1 MSTPQVT
8 DVDIAAAGDSAG
20 VGRAMRDYFR
30 RVKGGDVGSLPAVL
44 GLVVLVI
51 IFSVL
56 EGGTFFTAL
65 NFANLL
71 NQGTAIIVLAM
82 GLGLRAA
89 PRRDRSLCWLRCRH
103 VRGCPGGF
111 PHQVGLGLA
120 TRAHCRTADRPG
132 DRSAHR
138 FPGRTTRHSELCR
151 DAWLRSSGCKA
162 SCS

>member
-8 DVDIAAAGDSAG
+8 DVDIPAAGDSAG
-20 VGRAMRDYFR
+20 VGHALSDYFR

-82 GLGLRAA
+82 GLVFVLLLGEIDLSAGFAAGTCAAVLAVSLTKWGWAWPLALIAALLTGLVIGLLIGLLVARLGIPSFVVTLAA
-89 PRRDRSLCWLRCRH
+89 
-103 VRGCPGGF
+103 F
-111 PHQVGLGLA
+111 LGLQ
-120 TRAHCRTADRPG
+120 
-132 DRSAHR
+132 
-138 FPGRTTRHSELCR
+138 
-151 DAWLRSSGCKA
+151 A
-162 SCS
+162 SCF